1 MLEPRLQEDE
11 LGEDDTIR
19 DLPHFSSADRDGLR
33 VDHVCGVFIVF
44 LVWFEDS
51 IHMATSWNTA
61 TACKIWNLSGENLL
75 DGLTLNVFIK

>member
-1 MLEPRLQEDE
+1 MLNNQRVLYIYKCYYLFSKTGWNMLEPRLQEDE

-19 DLPHFSSADRDGLR
+19 DLPDFSSADRDGLR

-51 IHMATSWNTA
+51 IHMATS
-61 TACKIWNLSGENLL
+61 
-75 DGLTLNVFIK
+75 

>member
-19 DLPHFSSADRDGLR
+19 DLPHFSSADRDGSR
-33 VDHVCGVFIVF
+33 VDRDSGVLIVF

-51 IHMATSWNTA
+51 IHMATS
-61 TACKIWNLSGENLL
+61 
-75 DGLTLNVFIK
+75 